1 MNRKIIVAI
10 TGASGAIYA
19 VKLLERLRGLQA
31 AGRVQEEHLRGL
43 QAAGR
48 EQEEH
53 LKGLQ
58 AAGREQEEHLK
69 GHTGQAG
76 QVWQP
81 HQMPER
87 PAEIAVIL
95 TGNAEEIM
103 LYETGA
109 GYTPAG
115 SEKLWNNKDFNAPF
129 ASGSSSYDTMI
140 ICPASM
146 GMVGR
151 IAHGV
156 SDDLITRAADVMLK
170 ERRRLILVP
179 RETPYSLIHINNM
192 KLLTEAGAVICPAT
206 PSFYS
211 RPQTIDDLVMTVI
224 DRVLTLAGFTIDTY
238 RWNEKE
244 STQE

>member
-1 MNRKIIVAI
+1 MVQQLLSLPRINRIMSRKIIVAV

-19 VKLLERLRGLQA
+19 VKLLERLRGL
-31 AGRVQEEHLRGL
+31 
-43 QAAGR
+43 
-48 EQEEH
+48 
-53 LKGLQ
+53 
-58 AAGREQEEHLK
+58 
-69 GHTGQAG
+69 
-76 QVWQP
+76 
-81 HQMPER
+81 PEP
-87 PAEIAVIL
+87 PAEVAVIF

-109 GYTPAG
+109 GYTPSG
-115 SEKLWNNKDFNAPF
+115 TEKLYDNNDFNAPF
-129 ASGSSSYDTMI
+129 ASGSSSFDTMI

-151 IAHGV
+151 IANGV

-192 KLLTEAGAVICPAT
+192 KLLTEAGTVICPAT

-211 RPQTIDDLVMTVI
+211 QPQTIDDLVMTVI
-224 DRVLTLAGFTIDTY
+224 DRVLTLAGFNIDTY
-238 RWNEKE
+238 RWNEE
-244 STQE
+244 QDA